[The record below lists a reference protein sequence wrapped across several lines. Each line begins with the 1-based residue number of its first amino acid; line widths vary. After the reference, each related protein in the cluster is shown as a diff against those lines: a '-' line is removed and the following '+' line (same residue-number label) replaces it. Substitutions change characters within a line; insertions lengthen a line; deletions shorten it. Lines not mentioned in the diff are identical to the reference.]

1 MLVTYESAYLYHH
14 EYNVNHLSCHLC
26 SLTIYGL
33 HVFFLQTC
41 FRHGHS
47 PIYGHPWLYT
57 WHVGILDQVCAY
69 MYIYG
74 FDIFSDDPVAVQV
87 STNQKNGIHQI
98 SPYMDKRVSI
108 KGAGEGAQTHRVLLG
123 KRIDP
128 TPYLEW

>member
-57 WHVGILDQVCAY
+57 WHVGILDQVQYVHICTY
-69 MYIYG
+69 MVLT
-74 FDIFSDDPVAVQV
+74 FFLMLWAPE
-87 STNQKNGIHQI
+87 TNDTYESSILQASC
-98 SPYMDKRVSI
+98 SP
-108 KGAGEGAQTHRVLLG
+108 
-123 KRIDP
+123 
-128 TPYLEW
+128 